1 MVVPGVARNVLWMEL
16 EVLVQA
22 MKTKFHKLRWA
33 VLAAQ
38 SLGMEK

>member
-1 MVVPGVARNVLWMEL
+1 MEL

-33 VLAAQ
+33 VLAA
-38 SLGMEK
+38 